1 VAKVVIR
8 LAASDQLLAHLLPG
22 IDAVYLASLVS
33 AERAKE
39 DAKWKELSVST
50 NFEGLVEF
58 SETPIAKML
67 SEKS

>member
-1 VAKVVIR
+1 
-8 LAASDQLLAHLLPG
+8 LPAHLLLG
-22 IDAVYLASLVS
+22 SDAVYLASLVS

-58 SETPIAKML
+58 SETPMVKML